1 MQQQRICVSDLLA
14 THSFTSESAAFPDYE
29 GRSEVLPVSDGF
41 VTVDKSPRWVCS
53 FLPDGTKLDC
63 RLVRSSVGTVVVVY
77 DMLSFG
83 SQDLSHVAYGSRL
96 KLLDTLAPPIEK
108 EFGTKMFSCKQ
119 VAPLLYVA
127 QGSLTAEDIADNEDP
142 RLVGSMVRDL
152 SALDH
157 AGEVLVSKVVDHR
170 VDVDSVALFPPV
182 PNEGDRVKAYMG
194 MVRQNVNK
202 MRGKWR
208 DVAKGSHSPGLL
220 PYDLDDL
227 VQFGMLQVMIALRK
241 YNPNNPN
248 KAQEHT
254 FVFAHLYNR
263 FGQLTTKYGKVSRGY
278 GVRVL
283 RDFTSDDGEHT
294 SVFDIIETGGTRK

>member
-1 MQQQRICVSDLLA
+1 MQQVRVCVSDLA
-14 THSFTSESAAFPDYE
+14 KYSFTSESAAFPDYE
-29 GRSEVLPVSDGF
+29 GRSAVLTVADGF
-41 VTVDKSPRWVCS
+41 VTVDNNQRWVS
-53 FLPDGTKLDC
+53 PFLPDGSKLDC

-77 DMLSFG
+77 DLLAFG
-83 SQDLSHVAYGSRL
+83 SQDLAHIAYGSRL
-96 KLLDTLAPPIEK
+96 KLLDTLLPSIEK
-108 EFGTKMFSCKQ
+108 EFGTKMFACKQ
-119 VAPLLYVA
+119 VAPLFYVA
-127 QGSLTAEDIADNEDP
+127 QSGLSAEDIADNEDP
-142 RLVGSMVRDL
+142 RLLGSTVRDL

-157 AGEVLVSKVVDHR
+157 SGEVLVSKVIDKR

-208 DVAKGSHSPGLL
+208 DVATGSHSPGLL

-241 YNPNNPN
+241 YNPNNVS

-263 FGQLTTKYGKVSRGY
+263 FGQLTTKYGKQSRGY

-283 RDFTSDDGEHT
+283 RDFTNDDGEHT